1 MCGIAGFIS
10 LNHPINH
17 PNSHLDS
24 ALQKLKKR
32 GPDAQGIYRD
42 EYCELG
48 HTRLSILDTSRAA
61 NQPMVSENKRYTI
74 IFNGEIYNFD
84 RLRIDLEKKYSVNIK
99 TSSDTEVLLNG
110 LILEGKSF
118 IEKLNGF
125 FAFCFYDK
133 VKKYYLLA
141 RDRFGIKPLLYSH
154 QKNQFIFSSELK
166 SLMCYP
172 ISKELDQIALNQ
184 FLQFTYIPSPRT
196 ILQNGKK
203 LQPGHLIEIENK
215 KVSIEKYFTYYPC
228 EKSTDDYET
237 AQKKV
242 KDLLN
247 KAVQERLISDVPL
260 GTFLSGGIDSSIV
273 SAISAK
279 HKSNLE
285 TFSIGF
291 PDEPL
296 FDESKYAAD
305 VAKHI
310 GSKHHC
316 FQLTNKELF
325 NHLDQFL
332 AYLDEPMADSSA
344 LNVFLLSQETK
355 KHVTV
360 SLSGDG
366 ADELFSGYN
375 KHQALY
381 FSLQKNWKTKL
392 IKNYGNLSKLL
403 PSSRNSKLGN
413 LGRQLHKLHQGLNLN
428 NEERYFQW
436 ASFMDQNMVHQLSDS
451 YYDIKKEFHI
461 EKSDDIFNDFLFKDF
476 NLVLENDMLR
486 KVDLMSMS
494 QSLEVRTPFLDH
506 KLVEYVFSLPSKYK
520 IDHYN
525 RKKILKDAFKDEL
538 PSAVFTRRKH
548 GFEIPLEKWFRGE
561 LKSFIDDEIFDNN
574 VAVKEGILSKKGI
587 ANLKKSWFE
596 NPIGNAP
603 YHIWTM
609 IVLNNYLKKYIF

>member
-10 LNHPINH
+10 LNQPIDHPK
-17 PNSHLDS
+17 SHLDS
-24 ALQKLKKR
+24 ALQKLKNR
-32 GPDAQGIYRD
+32 GPDAHGIYRD
-42 EYCELG
+42 ENCELG
-48 HTRLSILDTSRAA
+48 HTRLSILDTSTAA
-61 NQPMVSENKRYTI
+61 NQPMTSENNRYTI
-74 IFNGEIYNFD
+74 IFNGEIYNFEN
-84 RLRIDLEKKYSVNIK
+84 LRIDLEKSYGLNIK

-133 VKKYYLLA
+133 IKNYYLLA

-196 ILQNGKK
+196 ILKKGKK

-215 KVSIEKYFTYYPC
+215 KVSIEKYFTFYPC
-228 EKSTDDYET
+228 EKSTDDYVT

-242 KDLLN
+242 KGLLN
-247 KAVQERLISDVPL
+247 KAVQKRLISDVPL

-279 HKSNLE
+279 HKTNLE

-316 FQLTNKELF
+316 FQLTNKQLF

-344 LNVFLLSQETK
+344 LNIFLLSQETK

-413 LGRQLHKLHQGLNLN
+413 FGRQLHKLHQGLNLN

-436 ASFMDQNMVHQLSDS
+436 ASFMDQEMVQQLSDS
-451 YYDIKKEFHI
+451 YYDIENQFHI
-461 EKSDDIFNDFLFKDF
+461 DKSDDIFNDFLFKDF

-520 IDHYN
+520 IGHN
-525 RKKILKDAFKDEL
+525 KRKKILKDAFKDEL
-538 PSAVFTRRKH
+538 PAEIFNRKKH
-548 GFEIPLEKWFRGE
+548 GFEIPLDKWFRGK
-561 LKSFIDDEIFDNN
+561 LKSFIDDEIFENN
-574 VAVKEGILSKKGI
+574 VAVKEGILSKNGI
-587 ANLKKSWFE
+587 VSLKKSWYE

-609 IVLNNYLKKYIF
+609 IVLNNFLKKYIF

>member
-1 MCGIAGFIS
+1 
-10 LNHPINH
+10 
-17 PNSHLDS
+17 
-24 ALQKLKKR
+24 
-32 GPDAQGIYRD
+32 
-42 EYCELG
+42 
-48 HTRLSILDTSRAA
+48 
-61 NQPMVSENKRYTI
+61 
-74 IFNGEIYNFD
+74 
-84 RLRIDLEKKYSVNIK
+84 
-99 TSSDTEVLLNG
+99 
-110 LILEGKSF
+110 
-118 IEKLNGF
+118 
-125 FAFCFYDK
+125 
-133 VKKYYLLA
+133 
-141 RDRFGIKPLLYSH
+141 
-154 QKNQFIFSSELK
+154 
-166 SLMCYP
+166 MCYP
-172 ISKELDQIALNQ
+172 IGKELDQIALNQ

-196 ILQNGKK
+196 ILKNGKK
-203 LQPGHLIEIENK
+203 LQAGHLIEIENK

-228 EKSTDDYET
+228 EKSNDDYTT

-242 KDLLN
+242 KDLLSN
-247 KAVQERLISDVPL
+247 AVQKRLVSDVPL

-296 FDESKYAAD
+296 FDESKYAAN

-316 FQLTNKELF
+316 FQLTNKQLF

-332 AYLDEPMADSSA
+332 DYLDEPMADSSA
-344 LNVFLLSQETK
+344 INVFLLSQETK

-392 IKNYGNLSKLL
+392 IKNYGNLSQLL

-413 LGRQLHKLHQGLNLN
+413 LGRQLHKLHLGLNLN
-428 NEERYFQW
+428 NEKRYFQW
-436 ASFMDQNMVHQLSDS
+436 ASFMDQEMVHQLSDS
-451 YYDIKKEFHI
+451 YYDVRNELHVD
-461 EKSDDIFNDFLFKDF
+461 KSGDVFNDFLFMDF

-525 RKKILKDAFKDEL
+525 RKKILKDAFKNEL
-538 PSAVFTRRKH
+538 PVEVFNRRKH
-548 GFEIPLEKWFRGE
+548 GFEIPLDKWFRGE
-561 LKSFIDDEIFDNN
+561 LKSFIDDEIFENN
-574 VAVKEGILSKKGI
+574 MAVKEGILSKKGI
-587 ANLKKSWFE
+587 VSLKKSWFE
-596 NPIGNAP
+596 NPVGNAP

-609 IVLNNYLKKYIF
+609 IVLNNFLKKYIF